1 MHNKT
6 PQIYTEDAFK
16 STTKKKSILLF
27 ILFLICIVIPI
38 QAQIKKEGWL
48 KRYVNSIIN
57 DTTHAEQATFTIY
70 PTFATA
76 PETGIELGASIMK
89 LFYAEGDTLNRLSE
103 LQAFTFFTFKGQYG
117 LVLEN
122 AIYGDK
128 DKWFF
133 LGDVKIQQFPLSY
146 YGIGPNAPE
155 DHPALVNSFN
165 ISIRQRVLRKIKNN
179 FFIGPEADYQLITGV
194 RFEQPEGGSKHEV
207 PLGAD
212 GTSNL
217 GLGMALVYDDRHNVL
232 NVRKGNF
239 GELAYL
245 RYVDGFGSEYGFG
258 NVNVDFRSYHPI
270 GKRNVLAWQVKGNFL
285 HGVVP
290 FNQLAQLGGD
300 RLMRGY
306 YQGRFRD
313 KHALSAQVE
322 YRILPFA
329 FSKRL
334 GASVFAAAGAVA
346 PQFNDFQTRN
356 IKATA
361 GVGLRYL
368 LFPKKDIYIRFDVG
382 FTKEGANFYIFNGE
396 AF

>member
-1 MHNKT
+1 MRYHLIT
-6 PQIYTEDAFK
+6 HIFISRYTII
-16 STTKKKSILLF
+16 SIFCLLF
-27 ILFLICIVIPI
+27 ATPYAE
-38 QAQIKKEGWL
+38 AQLRKEGWI
-48 KRYVNSIIN
+48 KRYVNSVVN
-57 DTTHAEQATFTIY
+57 DTTGTEKATLTIY

-89 LFYAEGDTLNRLSE
+89 LFYANSDTLNRLSE
-103 LQAFTFFTFKGQYG
+103 LQAFSFFTFKGQYG
-117 LVLEN
+117 LILEN

-133 LGDVKIQQFPLSY
+133 LGDMKIQQFPLSY
-146 YGIGPNAPE
+146 YGIGPNSPE
-155 DHPALVNSFN
+155 DNPAQVNSFN
-165 ISIRQRVLRKIKNN
+165 VSFRQRVLRKLRKN
-179 FFIGPEADYQLITGV
+179 FFFGPEIDYQLLSSV
-194 RFEQPEGGSKHEV
+194 RFEQPEEGNPHYI

-232 NVRKGNF
+232 NVRKGRF
-239 GELAYL
+239 GEIAYL
-245 RYVDGFGSEYGFG
+245 RYISDFGSEYDFG
-258 NVNVDFRSYHPI
+258 SFNIDLRSYHPI
-270 GKRNVLAWQVKGNFL
+270 GKRNVLAWQIKGNFL
-285 HGVVP
+285 QGEVP

-306 YQGRFRD
+306 YLGRFRD
-313 KHALSAQVE
+313 KHAIAAQVE

-346 PQFNDFQTRN
+346 PEFNSFAARN

>member
-1 MHNKT
+1 MK
-6 PQIYTEDAFK
+6 K
-16 STTKKKSILLF
+16 STYTTVIQQ
-27 ILFLICIVIPI
+27 IIRYVLFLHFLIPSTH
-38 QAQIKKEGWL
+38 AQQLKENWV

-57 DTTHAEQATFTIY
+57 DTTHAEQATLTIY
-70 PTFATA
+70 PTFATS

-122 AIYGDK
+122 AIYGDQ

-133 LGDVKIQQFPLSY
+133 LGETKIQQFPLLY
-146 YGIGPNAPE
+146 YGIGPNTPKH
-155 DHPALVNSFN
+155 HPASVNSFN
-165 ISIRQRVLRKIKNN
+165 ILFRQRVLRKISRNL
-179 FFIGPEADYQLITGV
+179 FLGPEVDYQLISGV
-194 RFEQPEGGSKHEV
+194 RFDQPSEGDPYPIPAGGE
-207 PLGAD
+207 

-217 GLGMALVYDDRHNVL
+217 GMGMALVYDDRHNVL
-232 NVRKGNF
+232 NVRKGRF
-239 GELAYL
+239 GEVAYL
-245 RYVDGFGSEYGFG
+245 RNFDGFASDYNFG
-258 NVNVDFRSYHPI
+258 TLNVEFRSFHPI
-270 GKRNVLAWQVKGNFL
+270 GKRDVLAWQIKGNFL
-285 HGVVP
+285 QGEVP

-306 YQGRFRD
+306 YLGRFRD
-313 KHALSAQVE
+313 KHAIAAQVE

-346 PQFNDFQTRN
+346 PHFNAFEARN
-356 IKATA
+356 IKGTA

-368 LFPKKDIYIRFDVG
+368 LFPKKDIYIRFDIG